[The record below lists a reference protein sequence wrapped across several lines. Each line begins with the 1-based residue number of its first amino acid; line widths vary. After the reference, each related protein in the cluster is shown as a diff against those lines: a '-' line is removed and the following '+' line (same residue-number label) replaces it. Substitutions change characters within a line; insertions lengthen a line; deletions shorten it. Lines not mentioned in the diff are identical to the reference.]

1 MNGRQVVLTHV
12 QGPVGWIRLNRPEAL
27 NALNAELVPQ
37 LDEALTRFETDPS
50 VRVLVITGTGR
61 AFCAGGDLNSFDPS
75 AEDTVQVF
83 LERAAAT
90 LEHIPRIDKPVIAA
104 LNGVTA
110 AGGLEIAMAC
120 DLVVAARSVRI
131 GDAHANFGL
140 LPGAGGAVRL
150 ARAVGPARAKYLSFT
165 GQLFPADFFL
175 SWGLVNEVV
184 DDDQLDKRVQELAET
199 IAAKSPIVL
208 AGAKQLIDESFDQSL
223 EAGLKAERDAMYAH
237 MQTEDM
243 REGLAA
249 FVEKRTPNYTGQ

>member
-1 MNGRQVVLTHV
+1 M
-12 QGPVGWIRLNRPEAL
+12 
-27 NALNAELVPQ
+27 
-37 LDEALTRFETDPS
+37 
-50 VRVLVITGTGR
+50 
-61 AFCAGGDLNSFDPS
+61 
-75 AEDTVQVF
+75 
-83 LERAAAT
+83 
-90 LEHIPRIDKPVIAA
+90 
-104 LNGVTA
+104 
-110 AGGLEIAMAC
+110 
-120 DLVVAARSVRI
+120 
-131 GDAHANFGL
+131 
-140 LPGAGGAVRL
+140 RL